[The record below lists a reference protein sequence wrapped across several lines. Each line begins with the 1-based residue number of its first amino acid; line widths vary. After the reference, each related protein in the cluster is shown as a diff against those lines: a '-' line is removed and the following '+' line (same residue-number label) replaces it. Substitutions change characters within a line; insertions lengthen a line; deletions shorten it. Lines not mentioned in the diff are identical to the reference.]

1 MEFAEIPEYSQLKE
15 CHGNLAGVK
24 QSEKRYRWIQKR
36 GDRIYAEI
44 VVINLGTRKAYV

>member
-1 MEFAEIPEYSQLKE
+1 MATSLKTQIYE
-15 CHGNLAGVK
+15 KGAKELSKVK
-24 QSEKRYRWIQKR
+24 KRYRWIQKR